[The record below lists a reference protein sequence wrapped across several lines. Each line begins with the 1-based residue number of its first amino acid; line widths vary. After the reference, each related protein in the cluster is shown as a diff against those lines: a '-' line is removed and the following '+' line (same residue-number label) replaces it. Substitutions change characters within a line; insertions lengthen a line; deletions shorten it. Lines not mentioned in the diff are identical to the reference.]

1 MKHLDML
8 QKLGLGD
15 NWASLGILIA
25 VGMVMFGS
33 LILVAIALHKR
44 QTKHD
49 FTTSGLHIINGRM
62 GAGKTYLMTWA
73 ALIALKRG
81 LKVYANYWLC
91 PKGKHHDKDEQ
102 GERIRCDNCVPLVT
116 CWTDVLAVQGNTQYR
131 PVLILLDEMHV
142 WWAVYDTK
150 AGRTLENW
158 ISSLR
163 KNGLM
168 LLGTTQDYTF
178 LAQRVRRLAYSCWLG
193 APGGLSGH
201 KYKSYDPHSFDPY
214 RKNLGP
220 TLGRFSLHRHKKIM
234 RSYDTRE
241 VILPA
246 DIDPAVEAALAPVA
260 APRLAPDDF
269 IETDLYSPKHARM
282 PRRMVA

>member
-1 MKHLDML
+1 MPNVLG
-8 QKLGLGD
+8 KLGLGD
-15 NWASLGILIA
+15 NWVSLGILIGA
-25 VGMVMFGS
+25 GMGMFGC

-73 ALIALKRG
+73 ALIAIKRG
-81 LKVYANYWLC
+81 LVVYANYWLC
-91 PKGKHHDKDEQ
+91 PKGKHHEKDEH
-102 GERIRCDNCVPLVT
+102 GDRIRCTNCVPLVQS
-116 CWTDVLAVQGNTQYR
+116 WADVMEVKGGTQYR

-142 WWAVYDTK
+142 WWAVYDTR

-193 APGGLSGH
+193 APGGISGH
-201 KYKSYDPHSFDPY
+201 KYKSYDPHSFDPFH
-214 RKNLGP
+214 KNLGP
-220 TLGRFSLHRHKKIM
+220 TLGRFSLHRRRRIM

-246 DIDPAVEAALAPVA
+246 DVSNEETPGKVVA
-260 APRLAPDDF
+260 KVPKLEPDDF
-269 IETDLYSPKHARM
+269 VEADLYHAQHLFR
-282 PRRMVA
+282 PTVRSA